1 MTVAFW
7 VVGGLDSDVYAG
19 RGLLVGISDVVER
32 VIAKVNVIVT
42 CTALILAALASV
54 AGIVLGT
61 RVGYF
66 HNNASA
72 ITSAVPA
79 AVVLAAN
86 LKSAATHSGR
96 ARRALALANVLVPA
110 VIAHSLGT
118 SGV

>member
-1 MTVAFW
+1 MVKRIIAE
-7 VVGGLDSDVYAG
+7 V
-19 RGLLVGISDVVER
+19 DVV
-32 VIAKVNVIVT
+32 VASM
-42 CTALILAALASV
+42 AQILAALASV

-72 ITSAVPA
+72 IASAVPA

-110 VIAHSLGT
+110 VIAHSFGT